1 MEPYS
6 LPRRAK
12 SMKWK
17 TILAGPRRA
26 RVLHSTSNGKEIM
39 PSVFDLWR
47 FPGRGNDSF
56 ASATLR
62 NLMNLRLP
70 G

>member
-1 MEPYS
+1 MENHIGRP
-6 LPRRAK
+6 
-12 SMKWK
+12 
-17 TILAGPRRA
+17 A
-26 RVLHSTSNGKEIM
+26 RTHVLHSTSNGKETT
-39 PSVFDLWR
+39 PGVFDLWR

-62 NLMNLRLP
+62 NLMDLRLP

>member
-17 TILAGPRRA
+17 TILAGPRGRTFSIRHQTEKKSRRA
-26 RVLHSTSNGKEIM
+26 FHV
-39 PSVFDLWR
+39 WR

-62 NLMNLRLP
+62 NLMDLRLP